1 MGREAVSTAIDRAI
15 VEADTGGVDTP
26 GSRDEISRRLA
37 EIDEELWSL
46 DAGDFTTKYELQK
59 ERDRLRAI
67 VRSEVDRDAD
77 RSTEDLLAELESR
90 RKALTQIQKSM
101 VNSAGMS
108 GGGDGSS
115 AGPAD
120 GVRLNTG
127 IVAAT
132 GAQELSQRISK
143 LETLLT
149 KRGAL

>member
-1 MGREAVSTAIDRAI
+1 MPRLV
-15 VEADTGGVDTP
+15 VMNTP
-26 GSRDEISRRLA
+26 GSREEITRRLA

-46 DAGDFTTKYELQK
+46 DAGDFKTKHELQK

-77 RSTEDLLAELESR
+77 RSTKDLRAELEAR

-108 GGGDGSS
+108 GGGGDGAGSF

-120 GVRLNTG
+120 GVRLNTE
-127 IVAAT
+127 IVAGT
-132 GAQELSQRISK
+132 GAKELSQRISK
-143 LETLLT
+143 LETILT
-149 KRGAL
+149 QRGAL

>member
-1 MGREAVSTAIDRAI
+1 MNTPNSRE
-15 VEADTGGVDTP
+15 
-26 GSRDEISRRLA
+26 EIRRRLA

-46 DAGDFTTKYELQK
+46 DAGDFKRKYELQR
-59 ERDRLRAI
+59 ERDHLRDI
-67 VRSEVDRDAD
+67 IRSEVDRDAD
-77 RSTEDLLAELESR
+77 RSTEDLLAELEAR
-90 RKALTQIQKSM
+90 RKALTEVQKSM

-108 GGGDGSS
+108 GGGGDGAGSF

-143 LETLLT
+143 LETVLT
-149 KRGAL
+149 QRGAL

>member
-1 MGREAVSTAIDRAI
+1 MPSWKPILVAM
-15 VEADTGGVDTP
+15 DTP
-26 GSRDEISRRLA
+26 GSREEITRRLA

-46 DAGDFTTKYELQK
+46 DAGDFETKYELQK

-67 VRSEVDRDAD
+67 VRSEADRDAD
-77 RSTEDLLAELESR
+77 RSTEDLLAELAAR

-108 GGGDGSS
+108 GGGGAETGSY

-132 GAQELSQRISK
+132 GAQELFQRISK
-143 LETLLT
+143 LETMLT